1 MSNFSYFMKANKKVK
16 ENVFHPVT
24 ASLCDANG
32 KPIDWEFRH
41 ITSKENDE
49 IREDCTKEVPV
60 TGKPN
65 LYRLHVDGSKY
76 TKELLIKSIV
86 TPDLYNV
93 ELQNSYGVKK
103 PDDLLMA
110 MVDDPGEYNAL
121 VAFVQNLQGFNTSFN
136 DLVDEAKN

>member
-32 KPIDWEFRH
+32 KPLDWEFRH

-49 IREDCTKEVPV
+49 IREDCTKEIPV

-65 LYRLHVDGSKY
+65 LYRPMW
-76 TKELLIKSIV
+76 T
-86 TPDLYNV
+86 
-93 ELQNSYGVKK
+93 
-103 PDDLLMA
+103 
-110 MVDDPGEYNAL
+110 
-121 VAFVQNLQGFNTSFN
+121 VASTLRNCLSSPLSPPICTMSNFRT
-136 DLVDEAKN
+136 ATA

>member
-16 ENVFHPVT
+16 GNVFHPVT

-32 KPIDWEFRH
+32 KPLDWEFRH

-65 LYRLHVDGSKY
+65 LYRPHVDGSKY

-93 ELQNSYGVKK
+93 ELQNSYGVK
-103 PDDLLMA
+103 
-110 MVDDPGEYNAL
+110 
-121 VAFVQNLQGFNTSFN
+121 NTSFN

>member
-32 KPIDWEFRH
+32 KPLDWEFRH
-41 ITSKENDE
+41 ITSKENDA

-60 TGKPN
+60 TGKPGM
-65 LYRLHVDGSKY
+65 YRQRVDGGKY

-86 TPDLYNV
+86 TPDLYNA
-93 ELQNSYGVKK
+93 ELQDSYGVKT
-103 PDDLLMA
+103 PADLLMA
-110 MVDDPGEYNAL
+110 MVDGAGEYNAL
-121 VAFVQNLQGFNTSFN
+121 VAFVQELQGFNTSFN

>member
-32 KPIDWEFRH
+32 KPLDWEFRH

-49 IREDCTKEVPV
+49 IREDCTKEIPV

-65 LYRLHVDGSKY
+65 LYRPHVDGSKLY
-76 TKELLIKSIV
+76 AIKDELAGTV
-86 TPDLYNV
+86 PPPC
-93 ELQNSYGVKK
+93 GR
-103 PDDLLMA
+103 
-110 MVDDPGEYNAL
+110 
-121 VAFVQNLQGFNTSFN
+121 
-136 DLVDEAKN
+136 